1 MPIKVRSLSA
11 LIYDS
16 CCRRTIKSPG
26 SQYEGLLVAGGL
38 QTGRFL
44 LMSDSKTAS
53 ELSELRQ
60 LPTQQQSRSGD
71 LSSFVRLLCVVL
83 CNQLKLSTIVT
94 RSMDVWKE

>member
-1 MPIKVRSLSA
+1 MIVVVVELLKAKARNTKA
-11 LIYDS
+11 
-16 CCRRTIKSPG
+16 CW
-26 SQYEGLLVAGGL
+26 LLVDCRL
-38 QTGRFL
+38 TGFS

-83 CNQLKLSTIVT
+83 CNQLKLSTVAT
-94 RSMDVWKE
+94 TSMNVVCLGEIRK